1 MKFLNADVMQGFVGS
16 VLSKRFDGS
25 VRSPNCHYEWWDLC
39 TSDYRNV
46 AIAAPRG

>member
-1 MKFLNADVMQGFVGS
+1 MQGFVGS

-25 VRSPNCHYEWWDLC
+25 VRSPECHYEWWQLC
-39 TSDYRNV
+39 TSDHRNV